1 MNADSS
7 IKKQLDHRFENLVTK
22 EYLDQKLSEIPVK
35 MNHLELRSIE
45 RMNNLEIRLLEKF
58 NKLEIQLIEAKL
70 EIFQWMCFFWVTQ
83 TAANVVMILLLLKK

>member
-7 IKKQLDHRFENLVTK
+7 IKNLLDHRFENLLTK

-45 RMNNLEIRLLEKF
+45 RMNTLEIRLLEKF
-58 NKLEIQLIEAKL
+58 NKLEIQLIETKL
-70 EIFQWMCFFWVTQ
+70 EIFQWMCFFWITQ
-83 TAANVVMILLLLKK
+83 MAVNVVAIMILLKK

>member
-7 IKKQLDHRFENLVTK
+7 IKKPQGHRFENLVTK
-22 EYLDQKLSEIPVK
+22 EYLNQKLSEIPIK

-45 RMNNLEIRLLEKF
+45 RMNTLEIRVIEKF

-70 EIFQWMCFFWVTQ
+70 EIFQWMCFFWITQ
-83 TAANVVMILLLLKK
+83 MSINVVAIMILLKK

>member
-7 IKKQLDHRFENLVTK
+7 IKNLLDHRFENLLTK

-45 RMNNLEIRLLEKF
+45 RMNTLEISLLEKF

-70 EIFQWMCFFWVTQ
+70 EIFQWMCFFWITQ
-83 TAANVVMILLLLKK
+83 MAVNVIAIMILLKK

>member
-7 IKKQLDHRFENLVTK
+7 INKLQDHRFENLVTK

-35 MNHLELRSIE
+35 LNHLELRRIE
-45 RMNNLEIRLLEKF
+45 RINTLEIRLLEKF

-70 EIFQWMCFFWVTQ
+70 EIFQWMCFFWITQ
-83 TAANVVMILLLLKK
+83 MFVYIAIILIIIKK